1 MEGIE
6 IMKKLIIC
14 LLLSTALLVSCTS
27 EKESNTGDNSSNS
40 NKETDQNNKYI
51 ENTKTPSNNEDKVDE
66 MSQKVKDY
74 ILNVQ
79 GDKPEGSKLN
89 WSKEFLEKVNMKN
102 MYEKYIKDGG
112 ADGDVEWFAK
122 YITSYAPISNDWEEM
137 FKKDIYNNYKEN
149 IVSIKQLDGDLYMG
163 YIKVKERENEYVTE
177 EYVIVSARTGFY
189 HVTSNINNN
198 LGEVKAKVQV
208 YVGAYFDSRCY
219 GENRPNPYNE
229 VVISNI
235 TDTSFDFTVN
245 ELEYTD
251 IKNSA
256 KQTRKLIFKTN
267 TAFFIEDGTKAAF
280 YGKDYTL
287 KFTFPNNHGAFP
299 VVTDMKI
306 TGFKPLEGNT
316 YLNNGIPGHE
326 FG

>member
-1 MEGIE
+1 
-6 IMKKLIIC
+6 MKKLIIC
-14 LLLSTALLVSCTS
+14 LVFSTVLLVSCTP
-27 EKESNTGDNSSNS
+27 EKGSNAGDSINS
-40 NKETDQNNKYI
+40 NKETTQNNKNK
-51 ENTKTPSNNEDKVDE
+51 ENTKTPLNNEDKVDE

-79 GDKPEGSKLN
+79 GDKPEDSKLN
-89 WSKEFLEKVNMKN
+89 WSKEFLEKVNIKS
-102 MYEKYIKDGG
+102 MYGNYIKDGG

-122 YITSYAPISNDWEEM
+122 YITSYAPILNDWEEM

-149 IVSIKQLDGDLYMG
+149 IVSIKQIDGDLYMG
-163 YIKVKERENEYVTE
+163 YIEVKEGENKYVTE

-208 YVGAYFDSRCY
+208 YAGAYFDSRCY

-235 TDTSFDFTVN
+235 TSTSFDFTVN
-245 ELEYTD
+245 EVEYVD

-267 TAFFIEDGTKAAF
+267 TAYFIEDGTKAAF

-287 KFTFPNNHGAFP
+287 KFRFPNNHDAFP
-299 VVTDMKI
+299 VVTDIKI
-306 TGFKPLEGNT
+306 TGFKTLEGNT
-316 YLNNGIPGHE
+316 YINNGIPGHE

>member
-27 EKESNTGDNSSNS
+27 EKESNTGDSSNS
-40 NKETDQNNKYI
+40 NKETAQNNKDI

-89 WSKEFLEKVNMKN
+89 WSKEFLEKVNMKSV
-102 MYEKYIKDGG
+102 YEKYIKDGG
-112 ADGDVEWFAK
+112 ADADVEGFAK
-122 YITSYAPISNDWEEM
+122 YITLYAPISNDWEEM
-137 FKKDIYNNYKEN
+137 FKKDIYNNYKQN
-149 IVSIKQLDGDLYMG
+149 IVSIKQLDGDLYRG
-163 YIKVKERENEYVTE
+163 YIKYEQGENGYVTE

-189 HVTSNINNN
+189 HVTSNYNNG

-208 YVGAYFDSRCY
+208 YAGAYFDSRCY
-219 GENRPNPYNE
+219 GENRANPYNE

-235 TDTSFDFTVN
+235 TSTSFDFTVN
-245 ELEYTD
+245 EVEYVD
-251 IKNSA
+251 IKKST

-267 TAFFIEDGTKAAF
+267 RAYFREGGTKAAF

-287 KFTFPNNHGAFP
+287 KFTFPNNHDAFP

-316 YLNNGIPGHE
+316 YLNNVIPGHE